1 MAPTK
6 PFLLFFMLLV
16 HCFWAQSQNQQEKI
30 AIIKVLEDLT
40 ATHNVTFNYE
50 SRLLEQI
57 KVYAPSKDLSL
68 SAQLKNLEL
77 QTDLIFSKISD
88 AVISITEVI
97 SICGYIKDKAQNPLF
112 GATINT
118 KTDYAVSDDDGY
130 FELELSSPKELISI
144 RFMGFKTLER
154 EAQFFNLNTCEA
166 ILLTE
171 DLQLIS
177 PVIINGYLV
186 SGIDKKQDGSTLIDY
201 SKFSLLPG
209 LIESDV
215 LQTVQALPSVLSV
228 DETVSNIN
236 IRGGS
241 HDQNLILWDGI
252 KMYQSGH
259 FFGLISSFNPLITKT
274 ATVITNGTD
283 ASFTDGI
290 SGSILMHSDTDLQ
303 SEFNGSVGINLLNVD
318 LFVDVPLGERSSIQ
332 ITGRK
337 STDDLFRTP
346 TYESYFDR
354 VTQNTEAQTNVSEVT
369 NSNQVFNFYDT
380 SFRWLYHPTEKD
392 KIRFNFILINNDLTF
407 DETAL
412 FNGTLETRESSVSQN
427 SIAAG
432 LNYQHQWSD
441 TFNSTLEVYNTD
453 YKLQAINANI
463 LAGQRFLQENV
474 VSETSIKL
482 QNTYQGRLWDF
493 NLGYNF
499 IESEV
504 VNLNDVDLP
513 RFVRRDSEVLR
524 EHAVFGETYYES
536 ANKDFSVQSG
546 VRLNY
551 IYEFKELI
559 IEPRLSIRKA
569 IGKHFEVEALGEFK
583 HQNTSQIVNFQ
594 NDFLGIEKRRWQ
606 QTDNDSIPILK
617 SKQASLG
624 LLYKNKGWL
633 VEAKAYLKTVDGITT
648 QSQSFT
654 TKYELEKAK
663 GSYDAYGLELLL
675 RKKFKHLS
683 SWFSYAYINNTYTFE
698 TLEDIAFPSNFDITH
713 SFTFGTTYSTS
724 NWNISAGLNYRTGK
738 PTSIPLFGN
747 AVVDNAINYDVA
759 NNQRLQDYLRIDAS
773 ALYKFRISKTLRS
786 ELGASVW
793 NLSNR
798 ENPINNYFRVNDENS
813 AVQFSRYSLGLT
825 TNAVFRVYF

>member
-1 MAPTK
+1 MAQTK
-6 PFLLFFMLLV
+6 HFILFVILAL
-16 HCFWAQSQNQQEKI
+16 HCFWIQGQNQQEKTPI
-30 AIIKVLEDLT
+30 TSVLDEMS
-40 ATHNVTFNYE
+40 AMHNITFNYE
-50 SRLLEQI
+50 SRLLKNI
-57 KVYAPSKDLSL
+57 KVVPLPKNLSL
-68 SAQLKNLEL
+68 SAKLKNLER
-77 QTDLIFSKISD
+77 QSDLIFSKISN

-97 SICGYIKDKAQNPLF
+97 TICGYIKDDNQIPLY
-112 GATINT
+112 GATIKA
-118 KTDYAVSDDDGY
+118 KTDYSISDENGY
-130 FELELSSPKELISI
+130 FKIELRSQNDIISI
-144 RFMGFKTLER
+144 RFMGFKTMER
-154 EAQFFNLNTCEA
+154 EARFFNLEKCIT
-166 ILLTE
+166 ITLIE
-171 DLQLIS
+171 DQQLIN
-177 PVIINGYLV
+177 PIIINGYIIP
-186 SGIDKKQDGSTLIDY
+186 GIDKKQDGSTLIDY
-201 SKFSLLPG
+201 SKFTLLPG

-215 LQTVQALPSVLSV
+215 LQTIQALPGVMSV

-274 ATVITNGTD
+274 ATVVNNGTD

-303 SEFNGSVGINLLNVD
+303 SEFNGSVGINLLNAD
-318 LFVDVPLGERSSIQ
+318 LFMDVPLGERSSIQ

-346 TYESYFDR
+346 TYKSYFNR
-354 VTQNTEAQTNVSEVT
+354 ITQNTEAQTNVSEVS
-369 NSNQVFNFYDT
+369 NSNQLFNFYDT
-380 SFRWLYHPTEKD
+380 SFRWLYNPTEKD
-392 KIRFNFILINNDLTF
+392 KIRLNFIFINNNLTF
-407 DETAL
+407 DETAF

-432 LNYQHQWSD
+432 LNYLRQWTD
-441 TFNSTLEVYNTD
+441 KFNSTLDVYNTD

-474 VSETSIKL
+474 VSETAIKL
-482 QNTYQGRLWDF
+482 QNTYHGRFWDF

-524 EHAVFGETYYES
+524 EHALFGETYYES
-536 ANKDFSVQSG
+536 DKKDFSIKSG
-546 VRLNY
+546 VRINY
-551 IYEFKELI
+551 IDEFKELI
-559 IEPRLSIRKA
+559 IEPRLNIRKT
-569 IGKHFEVEALGEFK
+569 IGKHFEVEASGEFK
-583 HQNTSQIVNFQ
+583 HQNISQIVNFQ

-633 VEAKAYLKTVDGITT
+633 IDAKGYYKTVEGITT

-654 TKYELEKAK
+654 TKYELERAK
-663 GSYDAYGLELLL
+663 GSYDAFGLELLV
-675 RKKFKHLS
+675 RKKFKNFSCWL
-683 SWFSYAYINNTYTFE
+683 SYAYINNTYAFE
-698 TLEDIAFPSNFDITH
+698 MLEDIEFPSNFDITH
-713 SFTFGTTYSTS
+713 SFTFGTTYS
-724 NWNISAGLNYRTGK
+724 NAKWNISAGLNYRTGK
-738 PTSIPLFGN
+738 PTSIPLLGN
-747 AVVDNAINYDVA
+747 EVFDNDINYDVA
-759 NNQRLQDYLRIDAS
+759 NNERLQDYLRIDAS
-773 ALYKFRISKTLRS
+773 ALYKFRISKTFRS
-786 ELGASVW
+786 EIGASIW

-798 ENPINNYFRVNDENS
+798 ENAINNYFRVNEDSNP
-813 AVQFSRYSLGLT
+813 VKFSRYSLGFT
-825 TNAVFRVYF
+825 TNAVFRIYF